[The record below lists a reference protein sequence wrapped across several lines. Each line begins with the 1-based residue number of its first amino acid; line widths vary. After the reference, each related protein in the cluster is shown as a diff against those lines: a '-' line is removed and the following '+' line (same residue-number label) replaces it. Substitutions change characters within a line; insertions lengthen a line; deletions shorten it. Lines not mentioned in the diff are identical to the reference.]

1 MYSKLRRLQTA
12 CVLKSANITWS
23 PPEPTMAS
31 LRKGLNPA
39 NMTAWQL
46 TGVTSPLTRFISAK
60 VPYKWKGFS
69 KMAFVLNCNLAYRL
83 AQVAEEVRIRGIFN

>member
-12 CVLKSANITWS
+12 CVLKSAKITWS
-23 PPEPTMAS
+23 PPELTMAS
-31 LRKGLNPA
+31 LRKGLNPV

-46 TGVTSPLTRFISAK
+46 TGVPSPLTRFVSAK
-60 VPYKWKGFS
+60 VPYKWKEFS
-69 KMAFVLNCNLAYRL
+69 EMALFLNCNFAYRL